1 MTPLFGNIQSSPL
14 IIIRLALLCALLSV
28 HVRSFAQDIDFLR
41 YLDDPGKNSEFLK
54 PRIPDH
60 LLKGV
65 LAGEQ
70 AQKEK
75 LAEAVRNKKDNHI
88 ISAAEA
94 LGLLALR
101 SKNASE
107 ALNYFNQA
115 LEAAVRLDDE
125 SAIGEALLECGI
137 AYQSNGEHEQALEQF
152 ERAAVFI
159 ESLEL
164 PRISAYLLA
173 QTAQCQLSLA
183 QYEKAAET
191 ARRAAKAYNALGLPV
206 QSAAC
211 LNLAGEVDLR
221 RNETQRAEESFKDG
235 IRTLRG
241 HAEPGLQAILYR
253 NLGLVDYKKGK
264 FEEALG
270 DFNQSLA
277 TRNDMLV
284 HKLRKDTYMQL
295 FTLFSF
301 REDFDRADEFHNE
314 YRRLKDSLALV
325 ESKTKPAAE
334 TQQETR
340 NVIAM
345 LQRQSNGD
353 SGVSGQLEL
362 SRMITQADVELI
374 RKDQAL
380 EEKTAEIEQLN
391 RDKVLRER
399 DLAKQDLQIHR
410 QRTFRNLL
418 LLALAAGGILSLLI
432 YNRYKFG
439 KRSNRELAK
448 VNSELQQTVQNLQ
461 TTRTQL
467 VQSEKMAALG
477 QLTAGIAHEIQ
488 NPLNFVNNFAE
499 GAKELLKEFEEAKS
513 DEERRELAV
522 ELEQSLQKIH
532 EHGKR
537 AERIVKSMLQHS
549 RQGNGEVSPADLNL
563 LLRDAVNLAYH
574 GMRATHK
581 DFQCALEESLYSE
594 MPPVVV
600 VPEEVNRVFLNI
612 SNNAF
617 YAMRQKALRE
627 PGYAARLSFTTSVY
641 GDHAIVRIRDNGD
654 GIPKDVA
661 EKIFQPFFTTKPSG
675 QGTGLGLSMSY
686 DIITRH
692 GGRLTLDSSPG
703 QYTEFT
709 IALPLKK
716 AQTA

>member
-1 MTPLFGNIQSSPL
+1 MIPPIGKIRSSSITRL
-14 IIIRLALLCALLSV
+14 IIALLLLFSAIA
-28 HVRSFAQDIDFLR
+28 HTGAQDIDFLR
-41 YLDDPGKNSEFLK
+41 YLDQPGKNSEFLK
-54 PRIPDH
+54 IQIPNH
-60 LLKGV
+60 LLKGI

-70 AQKEK
+70 AQSEI
-75 LAEAVRNKKDNHI
+75 LAKAVRDKKDNDI
-88 ISAAEA
+88 IRSAEA
-94 LGLLALR
+94 LGIIALR
-101 SKNASE
+101 GNDAPK
-107 ALNYFNQA
+107 ALSYFNQA
-115 LEAAVRLDDE
+115 LEAAVRSDNEEL
-125 SAIGEALLECGI
+125 IGESLLECGI
-137 AYQSNGEHEQALEQF
+137 AYQLDGKPENALEQF

-159 ESLEL
+159 EALEL
-164 PRISAYLLA
+164 PRINAYLLA
-173 QTAQCQLSLA
+173 QTAQCHLSLSNF
-183 QYEKAAET
+183 EKAGET
-191 ARRAAKAYNALGLPV
+191 FRRAAKAYNTLRLPI

-221 RNETQRAEESFKDG
+221 RNETQSAEASFREG
-235 IRTLRG
+235 IRTMKGQNEAALLATL
-241 HAEPGLQAILYR
+241 HR

-264 FEEALG
+264 FEDALR
-270 DFNQSLA
+270 DFNQSIS
-277 TRNDMLV
+277 TRNDLLV

-295 FTLFSF
+295 FTLYSF
-301 REDFDRADEFHNE
+301 REEYAKADEYHDK
-314 YRRLKDSLALV
+314 YRRLKDSLSTV
-325 ESKTKPAAE
+325 ELNTKSE
-334 TQQETR
+334 IDSRQETKD
-340 NVIAM
+340 VVAM
-345 LQRQSNGD
+345 LMRKTGESVGEQ
-353 SGVSGQLEL
+353 GQLEL

-374 RKDQAL
+374 RKEQAL

-391 RDKVLRER
+391 RDKMLRDR
-399 DLAKQDLQIHR
+399 DLARQDLQIHR

-418 LLALAAGGILSLLI
+418 LLALVAGGILSLLI

-439 KRSNRELAK
+439 RRSNRELAK

-461 TTRTQL
+461 TTRSQL

-499 GAKELLKEFEEAKS
+499 GAKELLKEFEEAGS
-513 DEERRELAV
+513 EVERKELTA

-549 RQGNGEVSPADLNL
+549 RQGNGEMSLVDLNL
-563 LLRDAVNLAYH
+563 LLREAVNLAYH

-581 DFQCALEESLYSE
+581 DFQCRLNESLH
-594 MPPVVV
+594 PDLPAVLV
-600 VPEEVNRVFLNI
+600 VPEEINRVFLNI

-627 PGYAARLSFTTSVY
+627 PGYHASLDFTTSVY
-641 GDHAIVRIRDNGD
+641 GDNAIVSIRDNGD
-654 GIPKDVA
+654 GIPKEVS

-692 GGRLTLDSSPG
+692 GGRLTLDSAPG
-703 QYTEFT
+703 EFTEFT

-716 AQTA
+716 TESV

>member
-1 MTPLFGNIQSSPL
+1 MIPPIGKIRSSSITRL
-14 IIIRLALLCALLSV
+14 IIALLLLFSAIA
-28 HVRSFAQDIDFLR
+28 HTGAQDIDFLR
-41 YLDDPGKNSEFLK
+41 YLDQPGKNSEFLK
-54 PRIPDH
+54 IQIPNH
-60 LLKGV
+60 LLKGI

-70 AQKEK
+70 AQSEI
-75 LAEAVRNKKDNHI
+75 LAKAVRDKKDNDI
-88 ISAAEA
+88 IRSAEA
-94 LGLLALR
+94 LGIIALR
-101 SKNASE
+101 GNDAPK
-107 ALNYFNQA
+107 ALSYFNQA
-115 LEAAVRLDDE
+115 LEAAVRSDNEEL
-125 SAIGEALLECGI
+125 IGESLLECGI
-137 AYQSNGEHEQALEQF
+137 AYQLDGKPENALEQF

-159 ESLEL
+159 EALEL
-164 PRISAYLLA
+164 PRINAYLLA
-173 QTAQCQLSLA
+173 QTAQCHLSLSNF
-183 QYEKAAET
+183 EKAGET
-191 ARRAAKAYNALGLPV
+191 FRRAAKAYNTLRLPI

-221 RNETQRAEESFKDG
+221 RNETQSAEASFREG
-235 IRTLRG
+235 IRTMKGQNEAALLATL
-241 HAEPGLQAILYR
+241 HR

-264 FEEALG
+264 FEDALR
-270 DFNQSLA
+270 DFNQSIS
-277 TRNDMLV
+277 TRNDLLV

-295 FTLFSF
+295 FTLYSF
-301 REDFDRADEFHNE
+301 REEYAKADEYHDK
-314 YRRLKDSLALV
+314 YRRLKDSLSTV
-325 ESKTKPAAE
+325 ELNTKSE
-334 TQQETR
+334 IDSRQETKD
-340 NVIAM
+340 VVAM
-345 LQRQSNGD
+345 LMRKTGESVGEQ
-353 SGVSGQLEL
+353 GQLEL

-374 RKDQAL
+374 RKEQAL

-391 RDKVLRER
+391 RDKMLRDR
-399 DLAKQDLQIHR
+399 DLARQDLQIHR

-418 LLALAAGGILSLLI
+418 LLALVAGGILSLLI

-439 KRSNRELAK
+439 RRSNRELAK

-461 TTRTQL
+461 TTRSQL

-499 GAKELLKEFEEAKS
+499 GAKELLKEFEEAGS
-513 DEERRELAV
+513 EVERKELTA

-549 RQGNGEVSPADLNL
+549 RQGNGEMSPVDLNL
-563 LLRDAVNLAYH
+563 LLREAVNLAYH

-581 DFQCALEESLYSE
+581 DFQCRLNESLH
-594 MPPVVV
+594 PDLPAVLV
-600 VPEEVNRVFLNI
+600 VPEEINRVFLNI

-627 PGYAARLSFTTSVY
+627 PGYHASLDFTTSVY
-641 GDHAIVRIRDNGD
+641 GDNAIVSIRDNGD
-654 GIPKDVA
+654 GIPKEVS

-692 GGRLTLDSSPG
+692 GGRLTLDSAPG
-703 QYTEFT
+703 EFTEFT

-716 AQTA
+716 TESV

>member
-1 MTPLFGNIQSSPL
+1 MIPHNGKIRSSSITQFVFVLLLLFSPN
-14 IIIRLALLCALLSV
+14 AYTG
-28 HVRSFAQDIDFLR
+28 AQDIDFLR
-41 YLDDPGKNSEFLK
+41 YLDQTGKNSEFLK
-54 PRIPDH
+54 IQIPNH
-60 LLKGV
+60 LLKGI

-70 AQKEK
+70 AQIEI
-75 LAEAVRNKKDNHI
+75 LAKAVRDKKDNDI
-88 ISAAEA
+88 IRSAEA
-94 LGLLALR
+94 LGIIALR
-101 SKNASE
+101 GNDAPK
-107 ALNYFNQA
+107 ALSYFNQA
-115 LEAAVRLDDE
+115 LEAAVRSDNEEL
-125 SAIGEALLECGI
+125 IGESLLECGI
-137 AYQSNGEHEQALEQF
+137 AYQLDGKPENALEQF

-159 ESLEL
+159 EALEL
-164 PRISAYLLA
+164 PRINAYLLA
-173 QTAQCQLSLA
+173 QTAKCHLSLSNF
-183 QYEKAAET
+183 EKAGET
-191 ARRAAKAYNALGLPV
+191 FRRAAKAYNTLRLPI

-221 RNETQRAEESFKDG
+221 RNETQSAEVSFREG
-235 IRTLRG
+235 IRTIKGQNEAALLATL
-241 HAEPGLQAILYR
+241 HR

-264 FEEALG
+264 FEDALR
-270 DFNQSLA
+270 DFNQSIS
-277 TRNDMLV
+277 TRNDLLV

-295 FTLFSF
+295 FTLYSF
-301 REDFDRADEFHNE
+301 REEYAKADEYHDK
-314 YRRLKDSLALV
+314 YRRLKDSLSTV
-325 ESKTKPAAE
+325 ELNTKSE
-334 TQQETR
+334 IDSRQETKD
-340 NVIAM
+340 VVAM
-345 LQRQSNGD
+345 LMRKTGESVGEQ
-353 SGVSGQLEL
+353 GQLEL

-374 RKDQAL
+374 RKEQAL

-391 RDKVLRER
+391 RDKMLRDR
-399 DLAKQDLQIHR
+399 DLARQDLQIHR

-418 LLALAAGGILSLLI
+418 LLALVAGGILSLLI

-439 KRSNRELAK
+439 RRSNRELAK

-461 TTRTQL
+461 TTRSQL

-499 GAKELLKEFEEAKS
+499 GAKELLKEFEEAGS
-513 DEERRELAV
+513 EVERKELTA

-549 RQGNGEVSPADLNL
+549 RQGNGEMSPVDLNL
-563 LLRDAVNLAYH
+563 LLREAVNLAYH

-581 DFQCALEESLYSE
+581 DFQCRLNESLH
-594 MPPVVV
+594 PDLPAVLV
-600 VPEEVNRVFLNI
+600 VPEEINRVFLNI

-627 PGYAARLSFTTSVY
+627 PGYHASLDFTTSVY
-641 GDHAIVRIRDNGD
+641 GDNAIISIRDNGD
-654 GIPKDVA
+654 GIPKEVS

-692 GGRLTLDSSPG
+692 GGRLTLDSAPG
-703 QYTEFT
+703 EFTEFT

-716 AQTA
+716 TESV

>member
-1 MTPLFGNIQSSPL
+1 MPPPPGTLPLSLIFRLLPFTWLLFFIYSASPG
-14 IIIRLALLCALLSV
+14 
-28 HVRSFAQDIDFLR
+28 QDIDFLTF
-41 YLDDPGKNSEFLK
+41 LDQPGKNSEFLK
-54 PRIPDH
+54 IRIPDH
-60 LLKGV
+60 MLKGV
-65 LAGEQ
+65 LAGERV
-70 AQKEK
+70 QKEK
-75 LAEAVRNKKDNHI
+75 LAEAIRNKKDQDI
-88 ISAAEA
+88 IGSAEA
-94 LGLLALR
+94 LGILALR
-101 SKNASE
+101 SNKAGE
-107 ALNYFNQA
+107 AQTYFNQA

-125 SAIGEALLECGI
+125 EKIAEALLESGI
-137 AYQSNGEHEQALEQF
+137 AYRRDGKPEAALEQF

-159 ESLEL
+159 EALEI
-164 PRISAYLLA
+164 PRINAYLLA
-173 QTAQCQLSLA
+173 QTAICQLDLSQLD
-183 QYEKAAET
+183 KAGESF
-191 ARRAAKAYNALGLPV
+191 RRAAKAYLGLGLPI

-211 LNLAGEVDLR
+211 LNHAGEVDLR
-221 RNETQRAEESFKDG
+221 RNETQRAEESFREG
-235 IRTLRG
+235 IRRMKG
-241 HAEPGLQAILYR
+241 EQEPKLLALLHR

-264 FEEALG
+264 FEEALR
-270 DFNQSLA
+270 DFNQSIS
-277 TRNDMLV
+277 TRNDLLV

-301 REDFDRADEFHNE
+301 KEDFAKADEYHNQ
-314 YRRLKDSLALV
+314 YRKLKDSLSLV
-325 ESKTKPAAE
+325 ENQTNSGIE
-334 TQQETR
+334 TQQETKD
-340 NVIAM
+340 VIAM
-345 LQRQSNGD
+345 LDRQLAETD
-353 SGVSGQLEL
+353 SESRQLEL
-362 SRMITQADVELI
+362 SRMITEADVELI

-391 RDKVLRER
+391 RDKMLRER
-399 DLAKQDLQIHR
+399 DIARQDLQIHR
-410 QRTFRNLL
+410 QLTFRNLL

-448 VNSELQQTVQNLQ
+448 LNSELKQTVENLQ
-461 TTRTQL
+461 TTRSQL

-499 GAKELLKEFEEAKS
+499 GAKELLKEFEEAGS
-513 DEERRELAV
+513 DEERKELTAELA
-522 ELEQSLQKIH
+522 QSLGKIH

-549 RQGNGEVSPADLNL
+549 RQGTGEMSPADLNI
-563 LLRDAVNLAYH
+563 LLREAVNLAYH

-581 DFQCALEESLYSE
+581 DFQCALEESLYPE
-594 MPPVVV
+594 MPPVTV

-617 YAMRQKALRE
+617 YAMRQKATRE
-627 PGYAARLSFTTSVY
+627 PGYAARLSFSTSVY
-641 GDHAIVRIRDNGD
+641 GDHAIVSIRDNGD
-654 GIPKDVA
+654 GIPKEVA

-703 QYTEFT
+703 EFTEFT

-716 AQTA
+716 AEAA

>member
-1 MTPLFGNIQSSPL
+1 MIPPIGKIRSSSITRL
-14 IIIRLALLCALLSV
+14 IIALLLLFSAIA
-28 HVRSFAQDIDFLR
+28 HTGAQDIDFLR
-41 YLDDPGKNSEFLK
+41 YLDQPGKNSEFLK
-54 PRIPDH
+54 IQIPNH
-60 LLKGV
+60 LLKGI

-70 AQKEK
+70 AQSEI
-75 LAEAVRNKKDNHI
+75 LAKAVRDKKDNDI
-88 ISAAEA
+88 IRSAEA
-94 LGLLALR
+94 LGIIALR
-101 SKNASE
+101 GNDAPK
-107 ALNYFNQA
+107 ALSYFNQA
-115 LEAAVRLDDE
+115 LEAAVRSDNEEL
-125 SAIGEALLECGI
+125 IGESLLECGI
-137 AYQSNGEHEQALEQF
+137 AYQLDGKPENALEQF

-159 ESLEL
+159 EALEL
-164 PRISAYLLA
+164 PRINAYLLA
-173 QTAQCQLSLA
+173 QTAKCHLSLSNF
-183 QYEKAAET
+183 EKAGET
-191 ARRAAKAYNALGLPV
+191 FRRAAKAYNTLRLPI

-221 RNETQRAEESFKDG
+221 RNETQSAEASFREG
-235 IRTLRG
+235 IRTMKGQNEAALLATL
-241 HAEPGLQAILYR
+241 HR

-264 FEEALG
+264 FEDALR
-270 DFNQSLA
+270 DFNQSIS
-277 TRNDMLV
+277 TRNDLLV

-295 FTLFSF
+295 FTLYSF
-301 REDFDRADEFHNE
+301 REEYAKADEYHDK
-314 YRRLKDSLALV
+314 YRRLKDSLSTV
-325 ESKTKPAAE
+325 ELNTKSE
-334 TQQETR
+334 IDSRQETKD
-340 NVIAM
+340 VVAM
-345 LQRQSNGD
+345 LMRKTGESVGEQ
-353 SGVSGQLEL
+353 GQLEL

-374 RKDQAL
+374 RKEQAL

-391 RDKVLRER
+391 RDKMLRDR
-399 DLAKQDLQIHR
+399 DLARQDLQIHR

-418 LLALAAGGILSLLI
+418 LLALVAGGILSLLI

-439 KRSNRELAK
+439 RRSNRELAK

-461 TTRTQL
+461 TTRSQL

-499 GAKELLKEFEEAKS
+499 GAKELLKEFEEAGS
-513 DEERRELAV
+513 EVERKELTA

-549 RQGNGEVSPADLNL
+549 RQGNGEMSLVDLNL
-563 LLRDAVNLAYH
+563 LLREAVNLAYH

-581 DFQCALEESLYSE
+581 DFQCRLNESLH
-594 MPPVVV
+594 PDLPAVLV
-600 VPEEVNRVFLNI
+600 VPEEINRVFLNI

-627 PGYAARLSFTTSVY
+627 PGYHASLDFTTSVY
-641 GDHAIVRIRDNGD
+641 GDNAIVSIRDNGD
-654 GIPKDVA
+654 GIPKEVS

-692 GGRLTLDSSPG
+692 GGRLTLDSAPG
-703 QYTEFT
+703 EFTEFT

-716 AQTA
+716 TESV